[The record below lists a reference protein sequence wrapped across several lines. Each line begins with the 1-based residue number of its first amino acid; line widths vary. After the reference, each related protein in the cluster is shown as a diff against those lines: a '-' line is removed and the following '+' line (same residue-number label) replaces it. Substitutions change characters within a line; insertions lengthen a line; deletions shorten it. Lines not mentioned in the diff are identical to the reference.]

1 MKLFSFE
8 KSVGGVV
15 FRKEENEP
23 LFLLLQYRSFQWDFP
38 KGHIE
43 EGETEEQAL
52 RRELWEETKIKDI
65 EIYPIFRS
73 LVRYF
78 YAAKKNEKTERIRE
92 GRGIYIFKKV
102 VYYLVLTAQSKVELD
117 FENKDYLWLTFDEAM
132 KKLGNDDSRRVLT
145 AAKKNI
151 AES

>member
-15 FRKEENEP
+15 FRKQGSE
-23 LFLLLQYRSFQWDFP
+23 LFFLLLQYRSYQWDFP

-43 EGETEEQAL
+43 QGENEEQAL

-65 EIYPIFRS
+65 EVYPVFRS
-73 LVRYF
+73 IVRYF
-78 YAAKKNEKTERIRE
+78 YAAKKNEKAERIRE
-92 GRGIYIFKKV
+92 GRGVYIFKKV
-102 VYYLVLTAQSKVELD
+102 AYYLVLTSQSKVELD

-132 KKLGNDDSRRVLT
+132 KKLGNDDSRRVLK
-145 AAKKNI
+145 AARNFI
-151 AES
+151 GS